1 MNGGEFMD
9 NKNMISLIYTAL
21 EVYEAIC
28 QPVCSELQ
36 LPQTAFDILMF
47 LANNPEYFTAK
58 DISKIRGIKPNMV
71 SFHVDKLVNKG
82 FLVREPI
89 PRDRRQ
95 VKLVCTEKADP
106 IIARGHQAQK
116 IFLDAILDGLNE
128 EDIQLLHKYKQVF
141 ANNIEKM
148 NVKIQKGFIAI

>member
-1 MNGGEFMD
+1 MD
-9 NKNMISLIYTAL
+9 NKNMIALIYTAL
-21 EVYEAIC
+21 EGYEAIC

-82 FLVREPI
+82 FLIRQPI
-89 PRDRRQ
+89 PQDRRQ

-106 IIARGHQAQK
+106 IIERGRQAQK
-116 IFLDAILDGLNE
+116 VFLDALLDGLSE
-128 EDIQLLHKYKQVF
+128 EDIRLMQRYKQVF
-141 ANNIEKM
+141 VSNIEKM
-148 NVKIQKGFIAI
+148 NEKIQKGFVEI

>member
-1 MNGGEFMD
+1 MD
-9 NKNMISLIYTAL
+9 HKNMISLIYTAL

-36 LPQTAFDILMF
+36 IPQTAFDILMF

-82 FLVREPI
+82 FLVRQPI
-89 PRDRRQ
+89 PQDRRQ
-95 VKLVCTEKADP
+95 VKLVCTDKADP
-106 IIARGHQAQK
+106 IIARGRQAQK
-116 IFLDAILDGLNE
+116 VFLDAILDGLRE
-128 EDIQLLHKYKQVF
+128 EDILLIQKYKQVF
-141 ANNIEKM
+141 ISNIEKM
-148 NVKIQKGFIAI
+148 NAKIQKGLLEI